1 MPGSSCEM
9 TVRTPSLLVA
19 TLLLLPAGAGSACRK
34 RGSDSSATKG
44 EVVSQP
50 GAATPKATGNS
61 EARIPTQGDI
71 YQATRKFMDRTQ
83 RPANTLEELVAA
95 GLLAPLPEPPLGK
108 KYVLDQ
114 RAANLRL
121 VDR

>member
-1 MPGSSCEM
+1 MHSRLPQLLFAL
-9 TVRTPSLLVA
+9 LLV
-19 TLLLLPAGAGSACRK
+19 LPVAAGSACRK
-34 RGSDSSATKG
+34 RNSASPVTQG

-50 GAATPKATGNS
+50 GPATPVASGST
-61 EARIPTQGDI
+61 EARIPTQEDI
-71 YQATRKFMDRTQ
+71 YLASRKFMERHK
-83 RPANTLEELVAA
+83 RPANTPEDLITA
-95 GLLAPLPEPPLGK
+95 GLLAPLPEAPPGK

>member
-1 MPGSSCEM
+1 
-9 TVRTPSLLVA
+9 
-19 TLLLLPAGAGSACRK
+19 
-34 RGSDSSATKG
+34 
-44 EVVSQP
+44 
-50 GAATPKATGNS
+50 
-61 EARIPTQGDI
+61 
-71 YQATRKFMDRTQ
+71 MDRTQ

-95 GLLAPLPEPPLGK
+95 GLLAPLPEPSLGK